1 MTDPESYYR
10 IPIVFEQG
18 KHGERAYDI
27 YSWLAK
33 KGQIFINGILTTE
46 MADCVSAQLLAA
58 SEKAADK
65 IELLID
71 SPGGN
76 VRALFT
82 LMDAIDMFTEKTDI
96 KIATSCIGMAGSA
109 AAILLLYGSPGYRSA
124 TRRSTIMLHDMSFGF
139 GAIGSSKDV
148 SRQYDEAQRLRQEL
162 RTTLLN
168 RTNITEEDID
178 NYLDRD
184 EYIDVY
190 MGKQLGLIDEIKE
203 SF

>member
-1 MTDPESYYR
+1 
-10 IPIVFEQG
+10 
-18 KHGERAYDI
+18 
-27 YSWLAK
+27 
-33 KGQIFINGILTTE
+33 
-46 MADCVSAQLLAA
+46 
-58 SEKAADK
+58 
-65 IELLID
+65 
-71 SPGGN
+71 
-76 VRALFT
+76 
-82 LMDAIDMFTEKTDI
+82 
-96 KIATSCIGMAGSA
+96 
-109 AAILLLYGSPGYRSA
+109 LYGSPGYRSA

-168 RTNITEEDID
+168 RTNITEEDIE